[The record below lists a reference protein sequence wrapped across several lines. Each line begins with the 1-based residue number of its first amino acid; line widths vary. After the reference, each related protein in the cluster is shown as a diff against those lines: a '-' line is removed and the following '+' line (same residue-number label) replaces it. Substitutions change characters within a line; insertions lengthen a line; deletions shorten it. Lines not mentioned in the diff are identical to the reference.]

1 MVFIQFRGDFE
12 ERLKAVLK
20 EVEDTHGGVI
30 LFMDEMHSL
39 LGLGKAEGSIDAG
52 NLLKPALSRGEL
64 QCCGATTLNEYRLIE
79 KDAALARRFQPILV
93 GEPTVQETVSILRG
107 LKERY
112 EVHHGVRILDSALV
126 AAANLSNRYLSE
138 RFLPDKAIDLVD
150 EAASA
155 QRLQQESKPN
165 PIQDLDRQI
174 MTIEIELE
182 SLRKES
188 DATSIEHKE
197 QLERSLSSKKEEAA
211 RLMKTWNKE
220 KADIDA
226 IKHARSDLE
235 KARVALDHAQRE
247 GNYGKASELKYSTI
261 PRLEAQLTREG
272 GGKKEREKKGEM
284 AMVYDFISAND
295 IEAVV
300 ARQTGIPIIKLM
312 SGEIEKLINMEDTL
326 RQSIRGQ
333 DEALTAVASSVRSQR
348 AGLSG
353 DNRPIASFLMLG
365 PTGVGKT
372 ELSKKLA
379 SFLFS
384 TESAMVRFDMSEF
397 QEKHMVSRLLGSPAG
412 YVGYEDAGQL
422 TEAVRKKP
430 YAVLLFDEIE
440 KAHRD
445 IAGLLLQVLDEG
457 FLSDAQGHKVDFRNT
472 IIVLTS
478 NLGADILVNATP
490 IHQDSSEISPSTK
503 DAVMAAVG
511 SAFPPEF
518 VNRIDEIIFF
528 RRLSKSA
535 LRGIVDI
542 RLNELQARVEDRR
555 IVLTIHDDV
564 KEWLVVKS
572 FNPSYGARPLNRL
585 ISKQIAAGLADRIIR
600 GEIRSGQQARVVI
613 AQGGDSLTV
622 LPKT

>member
-1 MVFIQFRGDFE
+1 M
-12 ERLKAVLK
+12 LK
-20 EVEDTHGGVI
+20 EVEDAHGGVI
-30 LFMDEMHSL
+30 LFIDEMHSL

-52 NLLKPALSRGEL
+52 NLLKPALSRGEV
-64 QCCGATTLNEYRLIE
+64 QCCGATTLSEYRLIE

-93 GEPTVQETVSILRG
+93 GEPSVPETVSILRG

-155 QRLQQESKPN
+155 QRLQQESKPD

-188 DATSIEHKE
+188 DVTSIEHKG
-197 QLERSLSSKKEEAA
+197 QLERSLSSKKQEAA
-211 RLMKTWNKE
+211 NLTKAWNKE

-226 IKHARSDLE
+226 IKDARSDLE
-235 KARVALDHAQRE
+235 KSRVALDNAQRE

-261 PRLEAQLTREG
+261 PRLEAQLTQG
-272 GGKKEREKKGEM
+272 GEEKGEREKKGEM
-284 AMVYDFISAND
+284 AMVYDFVSAND

-300 ARQTGIPIIKLM
+300 SRQTGIPVTKLM
-312 SGEIEKLINMEDTL
+312 SGEMEKLVNMEDTL

-333 DEALTAVASSVRSQR
+333 DEALTAVANSVRSQR

-372 ELSKKLA
+372 ELCKKLA

-384 TESAMVRFDMSEF
+384 TQSAMIRFDMSEF

-422 TEAVRKKP
+422 TEAVRRKP
-430 YAVLLFDEIE
+430 YAVLLFDEFE

-478 NLGADILVNATP
+478 NLGADILVNADP

-503 DAVMAAVG
+503 EAVMAVVG

-518 VNRIDEIIFF
+518 INRIDEFIFF

-535 LRGIVDI
+535 LRDIVDI

-564 KEWLVVKS
+564 KEWLAVKS